1 MKGLRYLPWP
11 HSHNGV
17 DEMSNAEMNEG
28 GSKSIASQIV
38 FWLSVFFVVLG
49 MINAMPGIPGL
60 DQLAAQIAGN
70 ENFIIRKFP
79 FEYYYPFAFAV
90 MMIIVALHHSMW
102 RAWRDKSAVRRGFG
116 LAMDVALIV
125 MALTISI
132 TYLAEIEAVCIIDQ
146 ITGDR
151 ARLLAESLRI
161 EKENADL
168 FGLPEP
174 TTVDDPQCLNT
185 TGPWLVLI
193 IGLAI
198 VVFLS
203 YNVKVWGLPLVLVAI
218 LVAAYTMATVLVWYF
233 YGTEDISKYLVTKI
247 GGEPRML
254 SDGRS
259 RVHDILVNNA
269 SGLLGRFM
277 DIILNEIF
285 PYLILGA
292 LFGASAGG
300 QSLIKVAFRWT
311 RKLAGGP
318 AHAAIVS
325 SAMFG
330 TISGGPIVN
339 VLSTG
344 VLTIPMMIKRGFS
357 KVFAGGMEA
366 AASSGGSIMPPVMGV
381 AAFILAA
388 LTGVPYNKVIIAAAL
403 PALAYFICLFLSVV
417 FQARK
422 QKIAAMG
429 ELTPDMHM
437 DRQDIL
443 NLMVIFVPILIIL
456 FLLLTSKEN
465 IGCGLFGGILGA
477 ERIFT
482 DAGQCRVQSLPWG
495 LKLVQNAAGD
505 AGSAG
510 WWAVIALCF
519 LIFLDPEMRAKP
531 SKLLTS
537 VSNAGV
543 LIATLYLMF
552 LAVSIIDFCLKFT
565 GMPFFISLDVL
576 QWLQS
581 LNLGGEGSF
590 LFQFVAL
597 VVTML
602 LAVLL
607 GMGMPAVPAYINVAL
622 LMGPVLAGLGISI
635 FAANMFIFYFAVA
648 SAITPPVALAAFAAA
663 SITKAEPMATGF
675 AAVRVGIVMFVIP
688 FVFALYPEILLI
700 EAAFIDPTTSSGSNV
715 QYLPGYTGDVAWGA
729 LAWLMARLLLALY
742 LLASALAAFDR
753 MTLPFWDVAV
763 RLGLA
768 ALIMFKAPTLYGPAV
783 VVAVIWLVLHFVRS
797 RSAANDDTAAA

>member
-1 MKGLRYLPWP
+1 
-11 HSHNGV
+11 
-17 DEMSNAEMNEG
+17 
-28 GSKSIASQIV
+28 
-38 FWLSVFFVVLG
+38 
-49 MINAMPGIPGL
+49 
-60 DQLAAQIAGN
+60 
-70 ENFIIRKFP
+70 
-79 FEYYYPFAFAV
+79 
-90 MMIIVALHHSMW
+90 
-102 RAWRDKSAVRRGFG
+102 
-116 LAMDVALIV
+116 
-125 MALTISI
+125 MALTISV
-132 TYLAEIEAVCIIDQ
+132 TYLVEIESVCIIDQ
-146 ITGDR
+146 LTGDR
-151 ARLLAESLRI
+151 ARLIAESLRI
-161 EKENADL
+161 EKENAEL

-174 TTVDDPQCLNT
+174 TTVDDPKCLST

-193 IGLAI
+193 IGLAV
-198 VVFLS
+198 VVFLA
-203 YNVKVWGLPLVLVAI
+203 YNVKVWGLPLVIVAI
-218 LVAAYTMATVLVWYF
+218 LVAAYTIITVLVWYF
-233 YGTEDISKYLVTKI
+233 YGVEDINKYLVTKI
-247 GGEPRML
+247 GGEPRLL
-254 SDGRS
+254 SDGRP

-300 QSLIKVAFRWT
+300 RSLIKVAFRWT
-311 RKLAGGP
+311 RNLAGGS

-357 KVFAGGMEA
+357 RIFAGGMEA

-388 LTGVPYNKVIIAAAL
+388 LTGVPYNLVIIAAAI
-403 PALAYFICLFLSVV
+403 PAVAYFLCLFLSVV

-422 QKIAAMG
+422 QKIRAIG
-429 ELTPDMHM
+429 ELTDEMHM

-443 NLMVIFVPILIIL
+443 NLVMIFVPILIIL
-456 FLLLTSKEN
+456 VLLLTSKEN
-465 IGCGLFGGILGA
+465 VGCGLLGGILGA
-477 ERIFT
+477 ERSFV
-482 DAGQCRVQSLPWG
+482 DGVCRVESLSWF
-495 LKLVQNAAGD
+495 LQLIQNAAGD

-510 WWAVIALCF
+510 WWAVIALCC
-519 LIFLDPEMRAKP
+519 LLFLDPEMRAKP
-531 SKLLTS
+531 SKLLHS
-537 VSNAGV
+537 FADAGT

-581 LNLGGEGSF
+581 LNLGAEGSI
-590 LFQFVAL
+590 LFQFAAL
-597 VVTML
+597 FVTML

-622 LMGPVLAGLGISI
+622 LMGPVLAGLGISV
-635 FAANMFIFYFAVA
+635 FSANMFIFYFAVA

-663 SITKAEPMATGF
+663 TITKAEPMSTGF

-700 EAAFIDPTTSSGSNV
+700 EAAVIDPSTSSGSEIR
-715 QYLPGYTGDVAWGA
+715 YLPGYTGEVNWGA
-729 LAWLMARLLLALY
+729 LVWVLLRLFLALY
-742 LLASALAAFDR
+742 LLASALARFDR
-753 MTLPFWDVAV
+753 AALPIWDVV
-763 RLGLA
+763 LRLGLA
-768 ALIMFKAPTLYGPAV
+768 FLVMTKEPAMYGAAAV
-783 VVAVIWLVLHFVRS
+783 AASLWLGLHFLRN
-797 RSAANDDTAAA
+797 RHLHADDSSPA

>member
-1 MKGLRYLPWP
+1 MSDAETNPITRRTLAGHLVYGL
-11 HSHNGV
+11 
-17 DEMSNAEMNEG
+17 
-28 GSKSIASQIV
+28 SI
-38 FWLSVFFVVLG
+38 FFVLLG

-60 DQLAAQIAGN
+60 DQWAADLSGN
-70 ENFIIRKFP
+70 PDFIVRKFP

-90 MMIIVALHHSMW
+90 MMLIVALHHSIW
-102 RAWRDKSAVRRGFG
+102 RAWSDKGRMRRRFG
-116 LAMDVALIV
+116 LAMDIALVV
-125 MALTISI
+125 MALTISV
-132 TYLAEIEAVCIIDQ
+132 TYLVEIDSVCIIDQ

-151 ARLLAESLRI
+151 ARMIAESLKI
-161 EKENADL
+161 EKENAAL

-174 TTVDDPQCLNT
+174 STVDDPQCLYT

-203 YNVKVWGLPLVLVAI
+203 YNIKVWGLPLVLVAI
-218 LVAAYTMATVLVWYF
+218 LVAAYTIGTVLVWYF
-233 YGTEDISKYLVTKI
+233 YGVEDINKYLVTKI
-247 GGEPRML
+247 GGEPRLL
-254 SDGRS
+254 SDGRP

-300 QSLIKVAFRWT
+300 RSLIKVAFRWT
-311 RKLAGGP
+311 RNLSGGP

-357 KVFAGGMEA
+357 RVFAGGMEA

-388 LTGVPYNKVIIAAAL
+388 LTGVPYNQVIIAAAL
-403 PALAYFICLFLSVV
+403 PAVAYFLCLFLSVM

-422 QKIAAMG
+422 QKITPIG
-429 ELTPDMHM
+429 ELTEDMHM
-437 DRQDIL
+437 TRQDVL
-443 NLMVIFVPILIIL
+443 NLVMIFLPILIIL
-456 FLLLTSKEN
+456 VLLLTSKEHV
-465 IGCGLFGGILGA
+465 GCGFFGGLMGA
-477 ERIFT
+477 ERVFT
-482 DAGQCRVQSLPWG
+482 DGRCQIESLPWF

-510 WWAVIALCF
+510 WWAVIVLCF
-519 LIFLDPEMRAKP
+519 ALFLDPEMRAKP
-531 SKLLTS
+531 TKLLQS
-537 VSNAGV
+537 FSDAGI

-581 LNLGGEGSF
+581 MNLGAEGSAM
-590 LFQFVAL
+590 FQFLAL
-597 VVTML
+597 FVTML

-622 LMGPVLAGLGISI
+622 LMGPVLAGLGISV
-635 FAANMFIFYFAVA
+635 FSANMFIFYFAVA

-663 SITKAEPMATGF
+663 TITKAEPMATGF
-675 AAVRVGIVMFVIP
+675 SAVKVGIVMFVIP

-700 EAAFIDPTTSSGSNV
+700 EAAVIDPSTTVGSEIT
-715 QYLPGYTGDVAWGA
+715 YLPGYDGQVNWGA
-729 LAWLMARLLLALY
+729 LGWLLLRLLVALY
-742 LLASALAAFDR
+742 LLASALARFDR
-753 MTLPFWDVAV
+753 TALPIWDVLL
-763 RLGLA
+763 RLALA
-768 ALIMFKAPTLYGPAV
+768 LLIMMKDPLVGVAAFAIAGLWLALHYFKNRNAEP
-783 VVAVIWLVLHFVRS
+783 
-797 RSAANDDTAAA
+797 DTANA